1 MKKWTSRLSALGLL
15 AAPIFLLAT
24 AAMAQGNAI
33 LKGQVLDFDGNPW
46 ADVPVTITNE
56 ASGQVYTTKTDA
68 TGNYIQQNL
77 APGKYTIN
85 FKNSLVNY
93 STEVALGAGDNNPE
107 NVNFKDIAAKSGY
120 DVDAL
125 KKAKE
130 KNSKVNDM
138 ATHFKAGRAALDDA
152 DAVQQQLPTTP
163 ADQRSAL
170 QSKLTTDY
178 QTAATEFQAAQQ
190 SAPEGDKNLSVIYAN
205 LALAYDGAG
214 KYDQAVDNLQKSI
227 GLKPDPGTY
236 AQLGTDLAHE
246 GKMTDADAAC
256 DKAGS
261 LDPTNKTSGANCYKN
276 IGIVLTNSG
285 KMIDAI
291 APLQKA
297 SQLNPND
304 ALTWYLL
311 GNCLM
316 NEISM
321 KKEGGKEVYIIPPGT
336 AEAYQTYLKLEPNG
350 PHAAEA
356 KASLQTIDQLKGSG
370 GPSTVK
376 NR

>member
-1 MKKWTSRLSALGLL
+1 MKNWILRFSALALL
-15 AAPIFLLAT
+15 IAPVFLLAT
-24 AAMAQGNAI
+24 VAMGQNNSI

-46 ADVPVTITNE
+46 PDVPVIITND
-56 ASGQVYTTKTDA
+56 ATGQVYNTKTDA

-107 NVNFKDIAAKSGY
+107 NINFKDIAAKSGY
-120 DVDAL
+120 DVNAL

-130 KNSKVNDM
+130 KNAKANEM
-138 ATHFKAGRAALDDA
+138 AAHFKAGRAAMDDA
-152 DAVQQQLPTTP
+152 DAVKQQLSTAT
-163 ADQRSAL
+163 ADQKSTL
-170 QSKLTTDY
+170 QAKLTADY
-178 QTAATEFQAAQQ
+178 QTAITEFEAAQQ

-205 LALAYDGAG
+205 LGIAYDGGG
-214 KYDQAVDNLQKSI
+214 KYDQAVDNLQKSND
-227 GLKPDPGTY
+227 LKPDPGTY
-236 AQLGTDLAHE
+236 AQLGTDLARQ
-246 GKMTDADAAC
+246 GKMSDAGAAC

-261 LDPTNKTSGANCYKN
+261 LDPTNKTAGADCYKN
-276 IGIVLTNSG
+276 IAIVLTNSN
-285 KMIDAI
+285 KMVDAI
-291 APLQKA
+291 GPLQKA

-304 ALTWYLL
+304 ALVWYLL

-316 NEISM
+316 NEIST
-321 KKEGGKEVYIIPPGT
+321 KKEGGKEVAVIPPGA

-356 KASLQTIDQLKGSG
+356 KASLQTIEQLKGSG
-370 GPSTVK
+370 ASQ
-376 NR
+376 NN